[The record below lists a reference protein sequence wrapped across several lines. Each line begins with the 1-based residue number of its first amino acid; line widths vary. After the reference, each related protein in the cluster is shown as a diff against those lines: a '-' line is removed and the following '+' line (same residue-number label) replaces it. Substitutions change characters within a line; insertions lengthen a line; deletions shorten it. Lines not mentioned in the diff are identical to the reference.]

1 MEPSGGIPCHD
12 KLANSIAIL
21 AAGAAMTD
29 FPFDIVG
36 FDLDGTLFDT
46 SSDLTDAVNHAL
58 ALLGRP
64 PLTIDTVKTMIGR
77 GGKYMLQQG
86 MEASGGCDPV
96 ELERTYPELIAWY
109 RANIARGTRP
119 FPGLAEAMDAL
130 DAQGAKLA
138 IVTNKQES
146 LAVQLVAELGLDHRF
161 ACVIGGDTMGPGNAK
176 PSAAPVLEMIRRC
189 GGGRAAFVGDS
200 IFDMEAAK
208 NAGIPAIAV
217 SFGFMMQPVEELGAD
232 MVIGHFDEL
241 VPALERLGTLRESR
255 ALEIEP

>member
-1 MEPSGGIPCHD
+1 MRH
-12 KLANSIAIL
+12 
-21 AAGAAMTD
+21 

-46 SSDLTDAVNHAL
+46 SADLADAVNHAL
-58 ALLGRP
+58 GLLDRP
-64 PLTIDTVKTMIGR
+64 PLSIDTVKTMIGR

-86 MEASGGCDPV
+86 LEASGGCDPEV
-96 ELERTYPELIAWY
+96 LERSYPELIAFY
-109 RANIARGTRP
+109 RENIVRGTRP

-146 LAVQLVAELGLDHRF
+146 LAVKLVAELGLDHRF

-176 PSAAPVLEMIRRC
+176 PSAAPIREMIRRC

-200 IFDMEAAK
+200 IYDIMAAK

-217 SFGFMMQPVEELGAD
+217 SFGFLMQPIAELMAD
-232 MVIGHFDEL
+232 AVIDHFDEL
-241 VPALERLGTLRESR
+241 VPTLEKLG
-255 ALEIEP
+255 AA